1 MGKSGDY
8 SLVLYNDDVNSFQ
21 YIMACLIR
29 FCKMEPIQAEQC
41 AVIADKTGKC
51 VIKLGSWSELEDI
64 QLALKEMNIKVKL
77 EIDESYLY

>member
-41 AVIADKTGKC
+41 AVIADKKGKC
-51 VIKLGSWSELEDI
+51 VIKLGSWAELEDI
-64 QLALKEMNIKVKL
+64 QLTLKELNIKVKL
-77 EIDESYLY
+77 EIDESYLH